1 VEKTLF
7 YIFGATLVVSA
18 VGVALVGLRKPQFP
32 PSGAVLGAVI
42 AYFALMVGATTTFAV
57 LNAAKE
63 QRDRN
68 AEQAAATST
77 TTSTT
82 STSTTTPTKAGPPVK
97 LAAQASQI
105 AYDTTKLSAK
115 AGSVTINFNNPS
127 AVGHDVCVETS
138 SGSQVGCSSII
149 TQSSTTLQATL
160 QPGSYT
166 FYCSVDS
173 HRAAGM
179 QGTLTVK

>member
-7 YIFGATLVVSA
+7 YIFGAVLVASA
-18 VGVALVGLRKPQFP
+18 VTVALVGLRRPQFP
-32 PSGAVLGAVI
+32 GSRAVLGAVI
-42 AYFALMVGATTTFAV
+42 VYFALMVGATTTFAV

-63 QRDRN
+63 QNDRN

-77 TTSTT
+77 TTSST

-97 LAAQASQI
+97 LAADSSQI

-115 AGSVTINFNNPS
+115 AGSVTIEFNNPS
-127 AVGHDVCVETS
+127 ALQHDVCVES
-138 SGSQVGCSSII
+138 STGSEVGCSPVIM
-149 TQSSTTLQATL
+149 QSSTQLQATL

-166 FYCSVDS
+166 FFCSVDG

-179 QGTLTVK
+179 EGTLTVK